1 MLLTLLPYLTVAA
14 NLALVL
20 GILFTVNQRVQELG
34 TRAAKQEK
42 ALEKE
47 TTRLSAEIT
56 ELKGHILELEQSG
69 NSISGAAAPGTP
81 ATTANGVNHTLR
93 SKVLKLH
100 RLGQSPDR
108 IAGSLRVPRG
118 EVDLLVK
125 VHKIV
130 MRPYEEVVFAPL
142 GGEGA
147 EKP

>member
-20 GILFTVNQRVQELG
+20 GILFTVNQRVHEL
-34 TRAAKQEK
+34 RAHAAKQDK
-42 ALEKE
+42 TLEKE

-56 ELKGHILELEQSG
+56 ELKGHILELEQSS
-69 NSISGAAAPGTP
+69 NSISAPPSPGAT
-81 ATTANGVNHTLR
+81 ATTASGVNHTLR

-100 RLGQSPDR
+100 RLGQSADR

-142 GGEGA
+142 GGEST
-147 EKP
+147 EKL